1 MEQIADTALPH
12 FSSLE
17 SAITS
22 IWGKGVKV
30 TSADPVSGGDINR
43 AYRLCMTDGTYIFM
57 KANEKQNESFF
68 TAEAA
73 GLDVIART
81 GAVGTPHVFC
91 TGTDEGRGGYSFLL
105 MEYIQAAGRTEHYW
119 ETFAHELAA
128 LHRAPTGNLVIGG
141 KYGFSQDNYIGRRV
155 QMNTAHDSW
164 ITFFRDC
171 RLEPQFRHAAHYF
184 RVSDFKKIDRLL
196 THLDEF
202 LSEPE
207 HPSILH
213 GDLWSGN
220 VITGNDGKAWMID
233 PAVYVG
239 HPEADLAMTELFGG
253 FSRTFYDAYREVGE
267 VQEGYERR
275 KDLYNLYQL
284 LNHLNMFGQS
294 YYPAV
299 RRIVGE
305 YVS

>member
-1 MEQIADTALPH
+1 MGQIANTTLPH
-12 FSSLE
+12 FDSLD

-22 IWGKGVKV
+22 IWGNNVKV

-43 AYRLCMTDGTYIFM
+43 AYRLRMTDGTYLFM
-57 KANEKQNESFF
+57 KANDKQNESFF

-73 GLDVIART
+73 GLDAIART
-81 GAVGTPHVFC
+81 GAVGTPQVFC
-91 TGTDEGRGGYSFLL
+91 SGTDEARGGYSFLL
-105 MEYIQAAGRTEHYW
+105 MEYIQAAGRTKHYW

-128 LHRAPTGNLVIGG
+128 MHHAPAGDLVAGG
-141 KYGFSQDNYIGRRV
+141 KYGFGQDNYIGRRV
-155 QMNTAHDSW
+155 QRNTAHDSW
-164 ITFFRDC
+164 TSFFRDC
-171 RLEPQFRHAAHYF
+171 RLEPQFRHATHYF
-184 RVSDFKKIDRLL
+184 SAADLKRIDRLL

-202 LSEPE
+202 LIEPE
-207 HPSILH
+207 HPSLLH

-220 VITGNDGKAWMID
+220 VIMGNDGKAWMID

-253 FSRTFYDAYREVGE
+253 FPQAFYNAYREAGV